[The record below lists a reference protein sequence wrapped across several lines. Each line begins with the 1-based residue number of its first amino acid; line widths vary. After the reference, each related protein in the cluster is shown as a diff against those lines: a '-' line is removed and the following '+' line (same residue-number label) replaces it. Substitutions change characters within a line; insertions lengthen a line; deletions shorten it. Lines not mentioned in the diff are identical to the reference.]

1 MLNLI
6 KFICSLLLILL
17 LFIVFYLNYKQKKS
31 KKVNPENMGKY
42 PIFCITNFFSKFKH
56 IKYTKEGELVYF
68 RCEGEIQCMEEC
80 SNSIDLLN
88 NNFYQINFLKY
99 IKCREMKK
107 VDLSRRKMALF

>member
-1 MLNLI
+1 MFFSLNI
-6 KFICSLLLILL
+6 TSFYC
-17 LFIVFYLNYKQKKS
+17 FYLNYKQKKS

-42 PIFCITNFFSKFKH
+42 PIFYITNFFSKFKH

-68 RCEGEIQCMEEC
+68 RCEGEIECLEEC

-107 VDLSRRKMALF
+107 VDLQRKKMALF